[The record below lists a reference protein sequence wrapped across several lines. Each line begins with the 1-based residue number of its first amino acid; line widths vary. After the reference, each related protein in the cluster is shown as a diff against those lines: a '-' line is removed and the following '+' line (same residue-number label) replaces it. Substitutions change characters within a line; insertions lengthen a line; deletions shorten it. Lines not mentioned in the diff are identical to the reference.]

1 MKNTI
6 ISLLIIFYFALAC
19 QAKNQPISQVN
30 EKNKLL
36 PEELVNVNVYKSCN
50 KAVVNI
56 STMATAEDLFFNV
69 SPKEGMGSGT
79 IISNDGYILTNNH
92 VIERAQNV
100 SVTLFDGLN
109 LPATV
114 VGCDPSNDIAI
125 IKFNPPKNLKLT
137 TIPFGDSNNLEVG
150 RKVLAIGNPFGLTRT
165 LTTGIVSSLGR
176 TLKTET
182 GRLIKGVIQTDAA
195 INPGNSGGPLLD
207 SQGKMVGITT
217 AILSR
222 SGQSSGIGFAIPINI
237 AKGIIPE
244 LIANHG
250 IIRPDLG
257 IIAFQP
263 TELGLKIIKLDP
275 NGPAA
280 QAGLSGPKL
289 VVYQQG
295 PFTIQSIDSTQ
306 ADIIV
311 GIDNHKIQSV
321 DDLLSYLEKKKPG
334 QNVTINILRNG
345 NPKQVTVKLGVS
357 ST

>member
-1 MKNTI
+1 MKKT
-6 ISLLIIFYFALAC
+6 ISLLILLIINLNTPVWS
-19 QAKNQPISQVN
+19 KSPTTNN
-30 EKNKLL
+30 TKLTLL
-36 PEELVNVNVYKSCN
+36 PEELVNIKVYKTCN

-56 STMATAEDLFFNV
+56 STIATAEDLFFNV

-92 VIERAQNV
+92 VIERAQNI
-100 SVTLFDGLN
+100 SVTLFDGLS
-109 LPATV
+109 LRATI

-125 IKFNPPKNLKLT
+125 LKIDPPKNIKLT
-137 TIPFGDSNNLEVG
+137 IIPFGDSNQLEVG

-165 LTTGIVSSLGR
+165 LTVGIVSSLGR

-182 GRLIKGVIQTDAA
+182 GRMIKGVIQTDAA

-257 IIAFQP
+257 ILAFQP
-263 TELGLKIIKLDP
+263 TELGLKIVKLDP

-295 PFTIQSIDSTQ
+295 PFTIQSVDSTQ

-311 GIDNHKIQSV
+311 GIDNQKIQSV

-334 QNVTINILRNG
+334 QNVTINVLRNG
-345 NPKQVTVKLGVS
+345 KLKQVTVKLGVS